1 MFWLSCLFGSEAHI
15 YLACCVCVLFMLHSL
30 GLLLGRQ
37 SSPFELHTLTMA
49 TATEANVNGEVVP
62 VAEKLGKLSVSEQ
75 EVLTASSPSTSEPS
89 TPGTPATSVNSQPQY
104 KFVPFEPH
112 PGYPKSRI
120 SIVNRFIDQPR
131 ELRVAV
137 IGGGLSGILAGV
149 LLPAKVPNIKL
160 TIYEKNHDFV
170 S

>member
-1 MFWLSCLFGSEAHI
+1 MS
-15 YLACCVCVLFMLHSL
+15 VSL
-30 GLLLGRQ
+30 CFVRFFCGKREGATSTLLT
-37 SSPFELHTLTMA
+37 FIMA
-49 TATEANVNGEVVP
+49 RTTTETNVNGEVVT
-62 VAEKLGKLSVSEQ
+62 VVDQLSKLSASEE
-75 EVLTASSPSTSEPS
+75 EVTSEP
-89 TPGTPATSVNSQPQY
+89 TAPGTPETSVSSQPQY
-104 KFVPFEPH
+104 SFVPFEPH

-137 IGGGLSGILAGV
+137 IGGGLSGVLAGV

-170 S
+170 SKPTALLPYH

>member
-1 MFWLSCLFGSEAHI
+1 MRCPIVWIALS
-15 YLACCVCVLFMLHSL
+15 
-30 GLLLGRQ
+30 RQ
-37 SSPFELHTLTMA
+37 TVSKITFTMA
-49 TATEANVNGEVVP
+49 TTTEANVNGEVVP
-62 VAEKLGKLSVSEQ
+62 GVVEKLGNLSMSEQ
-75 EVLTASSPSTSEPS
+75 EIVGSSTPTPSTSEPS
-89 TPGTPATSVNSQPQY
+89 TPGTPDTSVSSQPPQY
-104 KFVPFEPH
+104 NFVPFEPH

-170 S
+170 SRHSPMT

>member
-1 MFWLSCLFGSEAHI
+1 
-15 YLACCVCVLFMLHSL
+15 
-30 GLLLGRQ
+30 
-37 SSPFELHTLTMA
+37 MA
-49 TATEANVNGEVVP
+49 TTTEANVNGEVIP
-62 VAEKLGKLSVSEQ
+62 VVEKLGDLSVSEQ
-75 EVLTASSPSTSEPS
+75 EVATSSTPSSASEPS
-89 TPGTPATSVNSQPQY
+89 TPGTPETSVSSQPQY
-104 KFVPFEPH
+104 NFVPFEPH

-120 SIVNRFIDQPR
+120 DIVNRFIDQPR

-170 S
+170 SKPSVPLPFTEFHDLHITREVHGSRMSTRE